1 MRPSGTE
8 PLFLVNAELKTK
20 MQGEQ
25 LASRYKKLANQI
37 IHKATLL

>member
-8 PLFLVNAELKTK
+8 SLFLVNAESKTK

-37 IHKATLL
+37 IHEVALL